1 MLCPKCHKDRAHR
14 AHRSGIRERIAALF
28 SRHPY
33 RCHECGQ
40 RFLVYRYEAP
50 PNSGPLTPAERE
62 IQNTRLAVRRQRSRR
77 EVLLYSSALV
87 LFLLFLYFI
96 TRERAPQSD

>member
-1 MLCPKCHKDRAHR
+1 MLCPKCHTDRAHR
-14 AHRSGIRERIAALF
+14 AHRSGIRERVAALF

-33 RCHECGQ
+33 RCHECGY
-40 RFLVYRYEAP
+40 RFLVYRYETP
-50 PNSGPLTPAERE
+50 PDNGPLTPTERE
-62 IQNTRLAVRRQRSRR
+62 IRNTRLAIKRQRSRR
-77 EVLLYSSALV
+77 EILLYSSALV